1 MKQTERIQYYEA
13 ILDEAETVIKELSEA
28 LENYSSIQNKI
39 KELEIYYLGPIWM
52 QDYKDDEEGKIEKDL
67 KRSVLSEDAVYN
79 LLSEQTAIKDRLEE
93 ILKQ

>member
-67 KRSVLSEDAVYN
+67 KRGVLSEDAVYN